1 MTTLEFD
8 SDQHIWSLF
17 KAGDDKAYEQ
27 IYRDHADILFRY
39 GYHIT
44 KDRALV
50 EDCVHD
56 LFTYLFV
63 HRNSL
68 GETTTIRYYLLKSL
82 RRKIY
87 EVIEKKN
94 RTQQH
99 HLKISRDQRDAETD
113 AETHLIQKEVNDIRS
128 KSLERV
134 LQDLPPRQQEA
145 IYLLYFSQLKYEEI
159 ASVMQLS
166 VRTVY
171 NHVHAGL
178 ETLRQKMLQ
187 PEIAQIFLAYL
198 QASLASFVN
207 F

>member
-1 MTTLEFD
+1 MTTLESN
-8 SDQHIWSLF
+8 SDQQIWSLF
-17 KAGDDKAYEQ
+17 KAGNDKAYEQ
-27 IYRDHADILFRY
+27 IYRDNAEILFRY
-39 GYHIT
+39 GYQIARD
-44 KDRALV
+44 KALV

-56 LFTYLFV
+56 LFTYIFV

-82 RRKIY
+82 RRKLY

-94 RTQQH
+94 RAQQH
-99 HLKISRDQRDAETD
+99 HLKISRDQNEADTD
-113 AETHLIQKEVNDIRS
+113 AETHLIAEEVNDIRS

-187 PEIAQIFLAYL
+187 PELAQIFLAYL
-198 QASLASFVN
+198 QASLATFVN